1 MIVLEKLIGYIAVS
15 KLFGNFVEQAVGSV
29 MSNIFKV
36 SSSLLFVAVVRHRIT
51 WVVIAACSDRH
62 TQRAAAAIQ

>member
-1 MIVLEKLIGYIAVS
+1 MMKVLEKLIGYIAVS

-36 SSSLLFVAVVRHRIT
+36 SSSSLFVAVVRHRI
-51 WVVIAACSDRH
+51 
-62 TQRAAAAIQ
+62 